1 MNFKDMPRLSPD
13 VRMRRKFPESD
24 DARCRNGMLFPDFQ
38 PKFSAVFN
46 KDTTVF
52 AIGSCFAR
60 NIEEALEPSGV
71 RLPTYALKANP
82 SEKKGRARGLINEFT
97 PGCIQQRIFSAL
109 GGGPLSEQTIVPQG
123 AEFVDLLLAAIP
135 SVTWERAIERRREI
149 DAIYRELAQADL
161 VVVTLGYVESWYDQ
175 ETSLYLNR
183 RPPRIPGA
191 PQSKRYVFKR
201 LDVEECMS
209 LLQPAFDA
217 MTQKGLKIVLTVSPV
232 PLGMTFSGDDCVI
245 ANEFSKS
252 VLRNCADR
260 LARHPNVEYFPS
272 YEIVRSAGLSAYVD
286 DNRHVRPDIVEQ
298 VTRYMMDAYAASGST
313 AGKDEARAAATAAAV
328 TQRYVDV

>member
-1 MNFKDMPRLSPD
+1 MNVKDMPRLSPE
-13 VRMRRKFPESD
+13 VRMRRRFPQSD
-24 DARCRNGMLFPDFQ
+24 DGRCRNGMLFPDFQ
-38 PKFSAVFN
+38 PKFSAVFDRN
-46 KDTTVF
+46 TTVF

-71 RLPTYALKANP
+71 RLPTYALKADP

-109 GGGPLSEQTIVPQG
+109 NGLPLSEKTIVPQG
-123 AEFVDLLLAAIP
+123 SEFVDLLLAAIP

-149 DAIYRELAQADL
+149 DAIYRELPGADL
-161 VVVTLGYVESWYDQ
+161 VVITLGYVECWYDE
-175 ETSLYLNR
+175 ETRLYLNR

-191 PQSKRYVFKR
+191 PQSRRYVFKR
-201 LDVEECMS
+201 LDVEECMA

-232 PLGMTFSGDDCVI
+232 PLGMTFSGEDCVV

-252 VLRNCADR
+252 VLRTCAGR
-260 LARHPNVEYFPS
+260 LARDPHVEYFPS

-298 VTRYMMDAYAASGST
+298 VTHYMVDAYAASGGP
-313 AGKDEARAAATAAAV
+313 AAKDEARAASV